1 MTKASFSLW
10 DTAGQ
15 EDLKNIRLLAYDKTD
30 ILLITFSIIGRN
42 SFRNVKDLWFKE
54 LEKNRSKFT
63 NAKVRREDHDAVKQK
78 TVTFFRP
85 SFQIFRSC

>member
-1 MTKASFSLW
+1 M
-10 DTAGQ
+10 
-15 EDLKNIRLLAYDKTD
+15 AYDKTD

-63 NAKVRREDHDAVKQK
+63 NAKVKLA
-78 TVTFFRP
+78 
-85 SFQIFRSC
+85 